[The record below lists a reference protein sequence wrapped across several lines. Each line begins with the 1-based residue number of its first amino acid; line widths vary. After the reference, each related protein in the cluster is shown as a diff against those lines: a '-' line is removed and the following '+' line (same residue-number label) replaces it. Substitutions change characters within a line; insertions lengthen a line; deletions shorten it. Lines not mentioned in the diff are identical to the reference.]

1 MQFTNQDFYSNF
13 TASLKS
19 GDLNLTS
26 DILANEISDFIVFD
40 TPKII
45 DALNKADINI
55 TDKVSDEEIVDAVI
69 KGLTDN
75 PKLKKTLAFIIADGN
90 NLINTAKGT
99 DKAKQLQIVND
110 IAAGLS
116 KVNSAI
122 IADTKGFKDE
132 TMNQIVAK
140 AGSTKEYKRIIYKKD
155 RKSGKAGLYWLIA
168 GVSLIG
174 IVAIIYYRQ
183 KKAVQSSLPNMIMGN
198 GGMADFSQP
207 NFHSQVSAPAVVPA
221 APAQQQVPAILPEV
235 PAAPLVA
242 APAPAVSTNVSSTH
256 I

>member
-26 DILANEISDFIVFD
+26 DILANEISDVIVFD

-55 TDKVSDEEIVDAVI
+55 TDKVSDEEIVDSVI

-90 NLINTAKGT
+90 NLINTTKGT
-99 DKAKQLQIVND
+99 DKAKQLQIVTD
-110 IAAGLS
+110 ISNGLS

-132 TMNQIVAK
+132 TMNQLVSK
-140 AGSTKEYKRIIYKKD
+140 AESTKAYKRIIWKKD
-155 RKSGKAGLYWLIA
+155 RKNGKAGLYWLIA

-198 GGMADFSQP
+198 GEVADFSQP
-207 NFHSQVSAPAVVPA
+207 NFHSQMA
-221 APAQQQVPAILPEV
+221 APTVEMAKQQVPAILPEI
-235 PAAPLVA
+235 PAAPLAA
-242 APAPAVSTNVSSTH
+242 APVAVVNTNVAPLH

>member
-69 KGLTDN
+69 KGLTDS

-132 TMNQIVAK
+132 TMNQLVSK
-140 AGSTKEYKRIIYKKD
+140 AESTKAYKRIIWKKD

-198 GGMADFSQP
+198 NDFSQP
-207 NFHSQVSAPAVVPA
+207 NFHSQVAAPTVAPA

-235 PAAPLVA
+235 PAAPLA
-242 APAPAVSTNVSSTH
+242 AAPAVSTNVAPTAH